1 MGGNL
6 FLVGKFKLNTC
17 NLYKVVKVIM
27 GDNGQRE
34 SSILFFFL
42 ELNDGK
48 NVIIVNLW
56 ESEFC

>member
-27 GDNGQRE
+27 GDNGKRE